1 MHIALEG
8 EILMKKN
15 KFDSWKSLY
24 KEVMAI
30 VIVLF
35 PTLIFIRAWVYQL
48 NSLQPVGYKGKGN
61 WLIILVYIGI
71 YIVFFKAYGAFKI
84 GYYKY
89 SSVILSQI
97 LALITVHSCMTI
109 LIVLIVGDIWSI
121 ASIIGILLEITITD
135 IICCIVLTYLFLML
149 YVKLFPPYQ
158 MIEIYG
164 SHENKLKYKMA
175 TRADK
180 YEIVKSVDISIGVE
194 NIQNMLQTYDA
205 VLINDI
211 PSELKNRLLKYCYLQ
226 NIRVYYTPKISDIMV
241 KTAAEIDLFDT
252 PLFLNRNYGIT
263 IGQRFCKRLMDIMVS
278 VLLIVLSSPIML
290 ITALAIK
297 IEDGGP
303 VFFRQER
310 CTINGKKF
318 MICKFR
324 SMVVDAEKD
333 GKSRPAGS
341 NDDRITK
348 VGNFIRKTRIDELP
362 QLFNILSGD
371 MSLVGPRP
379 ERVEHVEKYSA
390 EIPEFVFRLKVKGG
404 LTGYAQVY
412 GKYNTTAYDKL
423 KYDLMYIQ
431 NYSLK
436 LDFQTLVMTI
446 KVIFMKESTEGFEE
460 EAIQKI
466 RQENK

>member
-1 MHIALEG
+1 M
-8 EILMKKN
+8 
-15 KFDSWKSLY
+15 
-24 KEVMAI
+24 
-30 VIVLF
+30 
-35 PTLIFIRAWVYQL
+35 YQL

-226 NIRVYYTPKISDIMV
+226 NIRVYYTPKISDIYNR
-241 KTAAEIDLFDT
+241 F
-252 PLFLNRNYGIT
+252 PFLQIFQYT
-263 IGQRFCKRLMDIMVS
+263 
-278 VLLIVLSSPIML
+278 LSQYPWCDQM
-290 ITALAIK
+290 T
-297 IEDGGP
+297 
-303 VFFRQER
+303 FH
-310 CTINGKKF
+310 
-318 MICKFR
+318 
-324 SMVVDAEKD
+324 
-333 GKSRPAGS
+333 
-341 NDDRITK
+341 
-348 VGNFIRKTRIDELP
+348 P
-362 QLFNILSGD
+362 Q
-371 MSLVGPRP
+371 
-379 ERVEHVEKYSA
+379 
-390 EIPEFVFRLKVKGG
+390 
-404 LTGYAQVY
+404 
-412 GKYNTTAYDKL
+412 
-423 KYDLMYIQ
+423 
-431 NYSLK
+431 
-436 LDFQTLVMTI
+436 
-446 KVIFMKESTEGFEE
+446 
-460 EAIQKI
+460 
-466 RQENK
+466 